1 MKHVSLGRLDVSRIG
16 LGAMTMAGTYTTG
29 GGLDDDESIRTIH
42 RALDLG
48 VTHIDTAEIYGP
60 FHSEELVGRAIEGRR
75 DEVVVATK
83 FGFVSHSGGEHR
95 AGVIDS
101 SPTSVR
107 AAVEGSLKRLGTD
120 HIDLYYQHRVDP
132 GTPIEETI
140 GALAELV
147 AAGKVLH
154 IGLSEASPATIRR
167 AHAVHPVAA
176 LQTEYSLWTRDP
188 EAELLPLLREL
199 GIGFV
204 PYSPLGHGFLT
215 GAIRTVDDLADD
227 DWRKTNPRFTGE
239 NFQRNLRIVDEV
251 EAIAAEADAT
261 PAQIALAWLLAQ
273 GDDIAPI
280 PGTRRVARVEEN
292 TAADEIELSTD
303 QLARLDDLTPA
314 AGDRHDEANM
324 STIDS

>member
-1 MKHVSLGRLDVSRIG
+1 MKHISIGGLDVSRLG
-16 LGAMTMAGTYTTG
+16 LGAMSMAGYYNPG
-29 GGLDDDESIRTIH
+29 AGSDAESIRTIH

-60 FHSEELVGRAIEGRR
+60 YANEELVGRAIKGRR
-75 DEVVVATK
+75 DQVVLATK
-83 FGFVSHSGGEHR
+83 FGLVSHAGGGP
-95 AGVIDS
+95 GVIDS
-101 SPTSVR
+101 SPANVR

-132 GTPIEETI
+132 NTPIEDTA
-140 GALAELV
+140 GALAALV
-147 AAGKVLH
+147 TEGKVRF
-154 IGLSEASPATIRR
+154 IGLSEAGADTIRR

-215 GAIRTVDDLADD
+215 GTIRSNDELSDD
-227 DWRKTNPRFTGE
+227 DWRKTNPRFIGE
-239 NFQRNLRIVDEV
+239 NLQRNLRIVDEV
-251 EAIAAEADAT
+251 KAVAVEAGAT
-261 PAQIALAWLLAQ
+261 PAQVALAWLLAQ

-280 PGTRRVARVEEN
+280 PGTKRVARVEEN
-292 TAADEIELSTD
+292 TAADQVALSPAQIERLNN
-303 QLARLDDLTPA
+303 LAPA
-314 AGDRHDEANM
+314 AGERHDEGNM
-324 STIDS
+324 AVIEH